1 MRSSRLFIPT
11 DAKRVTGRKETS
23 ITTVEETVSDTM
35 TVITEAAATITTMMT
50 AVEVMATD
58 SEETTTVTGIAT
70 TTIAATVAMTD
81 GTAEEAPL
89 TDIHRISTA
98 RVVTLK
104 TASMA
109 GTRLNAI
116 ASVHGAETDSTPE
129 KIEVENGHAVT
140 ISVMTDTNRNA
151 ISTAE
156 RAMTTKE
163 TITTINNFFDIN

>member
-58 SEETTTVTGIAT
+58 SEETTVTGIAT

-104 TASMA
+104 TASMV
-109 GTRLNAI
+109 GTRLNAM
-116 ASVHGAETDSTPE
+116 ANAHGAETDSTPE

>member
-58 SEETTTVTGIAT
+58 SEETTVTGIAT

-116 ASVHGAETDSTPE
+116 ANVHGAETDSTPE
-129 KIEVENGHAVT
+129 KIEGENGHAVT